1 MITALAAAYAIS
13 FAVPVAA
20 QDYAREKRWAE
31 QTLDTLVVGEEAWL
45 EQKSGHKF
53 LGLYTEAEASRG
65 AVIVAHGRGWSPDFE
80 LYGQLRMMLAD
91 SGYTTLSIQMPV
103 LDGTAKLGD
112 YLPVFPDA
120 GERLSV
126 ANDWLRAHG
135 HANVAVVSH
144 SIGASMT
151 NHYLVRTPGHKIDAW
166 VFISIINGLDDMF
179 RIQIPVLDIFGSK
192 DWDITRHG
200 ADERLKQIVRVAG
213 SQQVV
218 VSDAEHFFEGKEES
232 LRRAIVAFLDVVLS
246 PR

>member
-1 MITALAAAYAIS
+1 MPGSARHCPGGSRNPERFSETLALGR
-13 FAVPVAA
+13 FAFELVA
-20 QDYAREKRWAE
+20 
-31 QTLDTLVVGEEAWL
+31 AWL
-45 EQKSGHKF
+45 EQENGHKF
-53 LGLYTEAEASRG
+53 LGLYTEAEQSRG

-120 GERLSV
+120 GERLSL
-126 ANDWLRAHG
+126 ANDWLRTHG
-135 HANVAVVSH
+135 HTNVAVVSH

-151 NHYLVRTPGHKIDAW
+151 NHHLVRTPGHKIDAW

-200 ADERLKQIVRVAG
+200 ADERLKQIVRVEG

-218 VSDAEHFFEGKEES
+218 VPDAEHFFEGQEEP
-232 LRRAIVAFLDVVLS
+232 LRRAIVAFLDVALS